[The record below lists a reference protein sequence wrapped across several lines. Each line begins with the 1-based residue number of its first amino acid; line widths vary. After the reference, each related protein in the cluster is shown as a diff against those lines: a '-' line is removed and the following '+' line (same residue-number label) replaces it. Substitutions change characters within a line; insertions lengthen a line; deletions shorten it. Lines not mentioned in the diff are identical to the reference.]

1 MSLSSVANRIQ
12 ERNNALLSE
21 IAQLDLLQAQ
31 HEEATHQLTQEQH
44 SSTNARKQL
53 LSAVRSRHGLELEC
67 LRLKEESTSID
78 TTVSKL
84 QSSINDIRNQ
94 TTQLQT
100 KFGTTHEPIYAQH
113 DVSTKLYS
121 MQSKSILLRAQKKI
135 QHREDKLRHLA
146 EETKRQAAEAEE
158 MRAERERIR
167 LEIGEMERR
176 EEDEDDEMGGLTMQI
191 KQILAKVSEIHAMGG
206 LLCKGISSW
215 YRSFILL
222 CSSLFTSS
230 ENISPVHI
238 EECQGDVRDC
248 C

>member
-1 MSLSSVANRIQ
+1 MKCPLLRGSDVRTSGGAFVLSSFRKAEITTIPPRANDRNNASLLCPTTTSTMSLSSVANRIQ

-31 HEEATHQLTQEQH
+31 HEEAKHQLTQEQH

-146 EETKRQAAEAEE
+146 EETKRQTAEAEE
-158 MRAERERIR
+158 MRAVRERIR

-191 KQILAKVSEIHAMGG
+191 KQILAK
-206 LLCKGISSW
+206 
-215 YRSFILL
+215 
-222 CSSLFTSS
+222 
-230 ENISPVHI
+230 
-238 EECQGDVRDC
+238 
-248 C
+248 